1 MTLNEKANEL
11 KTSGCALTICG
22 GAGAVFMI
30 LVIFGVI
37 PLNLA
42 GPFGILTKCIMSL
55 LFVLFLVT
63 GIISLKRSKSAFE
76 DANRETE
83 KKNDIKKWFLDT
95 YDAASLDEIIDSRP
109 EEPDA
114 AEEASEAEEDEEES
128 SGDEAVPDDPSG
140 ADDTHD
146 NAEASD
152 NGEASDEEASDEEV
166 PADDEY
172 AVADPIAEFDKNY
185 RFFARSE
192 LIKDKICERFMDVE
206 DALMSELTEELY
218 NEIFEEGDTSFIEEE
233 EEEA

>member
-30 LVIFGVI
+30 LVLSGVI

-76 DANRETE
+76 DAKRETE

-109 EEPDA
+109 EETDA

-128 SGDEAVPDDPSG
+128 SDDEAVPDDSSG
-140 ADDTHD
+140 
-146 NAEASD
+146 
-152 NGEASDEEASDEEV
+152 
-166 PADDEY
+166 
-172 AVADPIAEFDKNY
+172 ADPIAEFDKNY

-218 NEIFEEGDTSFIEEE
+218 NEIFEEGDTSSIEEE
-233 EEEA
+233 EA

>member
-30 LVIFGVI
+30 LVLSGVI

-76 DANRETE
+76 DAKRETE

-128 SGDEAVPDDPSG
+128 SDDEAVPDDSSG

-218 NEIFEEGDTSFIEEE
+218 NEIFEEGDTSSIEEE

>member
-30 LVIFGVI
+30 LVLSGVI

-42 GPFGILTKCIMSL
+42 GPFGIITKCIMSL

-76 DANRETE
+76 DAKRETE

-128 SGDEAVPDDPSG
+128 SDYEAVPDDSSG

-152 NGEASDEEASDEEV
+152 NGEASDEEV

-206 DALMSELTEELY
+206 DALMSELIEELY
-218 NEIFEEGDTSFIEEE
+218 NEIFEEGDKSSIEEE
-233 EEEA
+233 EA